1 MTSNVVTFRELMTS
15 VYSHEANLF
24 AKAFIKVR
32 PKILLAMR
40 ILKRMPQITEVNKKL
55 IVRIR
60 DLLANLKKNPIS
72 SCKTNIAND
81 NSEKTKK
88 RKSA

>member
-1 MTSNVVTFRELMTS
+1 VVTFRELMTS

-24 AKAFIKVR
+24 AKASIKVR

-40 ILKRMPQITEVNKKL
+40 SLKRMLQITGVKKKL
-55 IVRIR
+55 VVKIL
-60 DLLANLKKNPIS
+60 DLLASLKTNPILS
-72 SCKTNIAND
+72 RETNIAND